1 MECQRNT
8 RIYLVLLKTLDRLM
22 NQTARKTNVVLL
34 ICPALEAVCI
44 EQFTTSSPVLLRIFP
59 IVQIGIFEY
68 FGVRCSDLYNP
79 HLAIFSHK
87 FGFGAPVSA
96 RAPILANT
104 R

>member
-22 NQTARKTNVVLL
+22 NQTARKTNV
-34 ICPALEAVCI
+34 EAVCI